1 MLTKT
6 HTGRAEFGS
15 RLFQTCTGRV
25 EFHTGRV
32 DLTEPLNV
40 QKMLISG
47 KNTPNSILELPKAI
61 FHQIEPWDAWGN
73 VWRLQSNP
81 VNTFTIP
88 KSSRLLVD
96 AFRVID
102 YGDITNSSE
111 QDPGTH
117 NLGVPNTELTSG
129 ICSSDR

>member
-1 MLTKT
+1 
-6 HTGRAEFGS
+6 
-15 RLFQTCTGRV
+15 
-25 EFHTGRV
+25 
-32 DLTEPLNV
+32 
-40 QKMLISG
+40 MLISG
-47 KNTPNSILELPKAI
+47 KNTPNSIPELPKAI
-61 FHQIEPWDAWGN
+61 FHQIEPGDAWGN

-102 YGDITNSSE
+102 YGDITMSSE
-111 QDPGTH
+111 QEPGTR

-129 ICSSDR
+129 ICSSDSGRHVIKRDGQLRACPLVVLGLFVMSDQILRTFCVINV